1 MSKEKRRITER
12 VGVDVDAAVTRYART
27 HPQFGQAK
35 VAAALRAKGVTVS
48 ASGVRYIWRKHGLE
62 TKLKRLEAI
71 ARSTARGATLT
82 AGQREIVR
90 RGEVRRKFAGNS
102 PARAAAAADRGTA
115 DARREQIL
123 AGAAELFVERG
134 YAGTSMREIAGRVG
148 LLAGSVYHYY
158 PAKENLFLAVQKE
171 GFRQIVERVE
181 HAVRGSSDPWQRLEL
196 ACAEHVHS
204 VVAGNPI
211 ARVTATGL
219 FAIHEDA
226 LQRRLEHDRSR
237 YEAIF
242 RKLVQALDLPRGV
255 DRSLFRLAL
264 FGALNWTLVW
274 YRPGNKEPDAI
285 ARDIVAML
293 RGRV

>member
-1 MSKEKRRITER
+1 MKKGKGKIGER
-12 VGVDVDAAVTRYART
+12 DAVDLDAAVTRYART
-27 HPQFGQAK
+27 HPQLGQAK
-35 VAAALRAKGVTVS
+35 VAAALRAQGVSVS

-62 TKLKRLEAI
+62 TTFKRLEAI
-71 ARSTARGATLT
+71 AKSTLRGATLT
-82 AGQREIVR
+82 DGQREIVR
-90 RGEVRRKFAGNS
+90 RGEVRRKFARKS
-102 PARAAAAADRGTA
+102 QARAAAADRGTA
-115 DARREQIL
+115 NARRELIL
-123 AGAAELFVERG
+123 AAAAELFVERG

-171 GFRQIVERVE
+171 GFRQILERVE
-181 HAVRGSSDPWQRLEL
+181 QAVRGSRDPWQRLEL

-226 LQRRLEHDRSR
+226 LQRHLEHDRDR

-242 RKLVQALDLPRGV
+242 RELVQALDLPPGV
-255 DRSLFRLAL
+255 DRALFRLAL

-274 YRPGNKEPDAI
+274 YRPGGKEPETI
-285 ARDIVAML
+285 ARDVVAIL
-293 RGRV
+293 RGRA